1 MFIFTNFIQTI
12 DFERSQF
19 QRMGVELTEFY
30 LFEMSSL
37 RAVIKGKSFQSS
49 KSSIERIFLPL
60 KFLVLLILYEKLT
73 FSDHS
78 FRRWT
83 WYSLN
88 FIYLCCLH
96 CEYEGKVVLKLQKFR
111 WTIFLPRKCSFLLFL
126 YKILTLSHP

>member
-49 KSSIERIFLPL
+49 KSSIERIFLSL

-78 FRRWT
+78 FPKMDIVF
-83 WYSLN
+83 SE
-88 FIYLCCLH
+88 FYLF
-96 CEYEGKVVLKLQKFR
+96 VL
-111 WTIFLPRKCSFLLFL
+111 PLLRV
-126 YKILTLSHP
+126 